1 MGDEKF
7 TSEAVKS
14 MESQETS
21 AWLANTLNVK
31 QKDILSM
38 ESIDKTTPIKT
49 NDNNV
54 SSINTPS
61 SHVQYRSP
69 KSKPVDLLELQKM
82 FEKEKH

>member
-1 MGDEKF
+1 
-7 TSEAVKS
+7 
-14 MESQETS
+14 MESQNTS
-21 AWLANTLNVK
+21 TWLANTLNIK
-31 QKDILSM
+31 QTDIPSM

-54 SSINTPS
+54 SSINTQS

-82 FEKEKH
+82 FEKEKY